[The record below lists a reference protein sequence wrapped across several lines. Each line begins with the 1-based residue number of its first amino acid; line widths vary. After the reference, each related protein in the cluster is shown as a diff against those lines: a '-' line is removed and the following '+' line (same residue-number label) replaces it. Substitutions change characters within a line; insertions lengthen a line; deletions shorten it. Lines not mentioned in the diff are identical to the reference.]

1 MVPFTDREAARK
13 HHIQNVLMKRTPQQ
27 LEEEEFLYIESR
39 RIEQQY
45 SQMSREREELWRTL
59 CGVGPQSTSA
69 LALNSPFLSPAAR
82 ENAATAAGLSNKK
95 RRRGELDML
104 EDPNNTG
111 QKVASTSTLP
121 QLAPAQDEQYGITR
135 FDASTPASSVTRPS
149 GVYLRS
155 SKPPQLKTSLAPKI
169 IAALAE
175 QGISMRLAM
184 PTRQNMEKLEALVS
198 AITSLLDCKK
208 QVERAEY
215 EVKVLKTRKEASM
228 RIEEEDRAIK
238 AQEDEEARRQR
249 DASALASTGEGL
261 TPQRETSSTA
271 SSMQVDA

>member
-1 MVPFTDREAARK
+1 MITK
-13 HHIQNVLMKRTPQQ
+13 GTSQH

-39 RIEQQY
+39 RLEQQY
-45 SQMSREREELWRTL
+45 SKVSKERDDLWRIL

-69 LALNSPFLSPAAR
+69 LALNSPFLSATAR
-82 ENAATAAGLSNKK
+82 ENAANAAGLSNKK

-111 QKVASTSTLP
+111 QKVTNTTSLP
-121 QLAPAQDEQYGITR
+121 QLTPAQDEQYGVTR
-135 FDASTPASSVTRPS
+135 FDASTPASSVIRPS

-169 IAALAE
+169 TAALQE
-175 QGISMRLAM
+175 QSINMRLCM

-215 EVKVLKTRKEASM
+215 EVKVLKTRKDAAM

-238 AQEDEEARRQR
+238 AQEEEEARKQKDR
-249 DASALASTGEGL
+249 EGSGA
-261 TPQRETSSTA
+261 TPAME
-271 SSMQVDA
+271 VDN